1 MAGKRQHYVPRFLQR
16 GFLSEPNGSGDGAE
30 RTWLHR
36 QGSPARLVGIADV
49 GVADWFYSRK
59 GAPGEVTLDD
69 AITEFEKSFS
79 RGVKELRLSAPGTV
93 IDSEHAARTVTHL
106 VMRTAHLRKTLSS
119 GVAGLFQE
127 IDGLFTDPTRLAGM
141 LGSAG
146 PALASSVTKAIRD
159 SAQKL
164 VPAGIPAAFSERLLT
179 FVVRERGE
187 ELASQVA
194 AMLSPLLP
202 ELFGGLGT
210 IVRDSHNNM
219 VAKPLDDHGWVGI
232 LSGFTWTVEA
242 GADLILPDAVA
253 LSRAGDGRLE
263 ALLFT
268 GGADATLVLLPLS
281 TDRMLVGR
289 LDPSEPVDLSTF
301 SIEAAAACQG
311 FFISSRSQDEDGL
324 AVTIG
329 SGPARAMAEGIA
341 EAVADAEK
349 ARSLAPGEFAPALPR
364 QFEWEQFS
372 YRVTLLDF
380 GDDVLAKEYADVLQ
394 AVVGALSRDIP
405 LQDLDGV
412 TIAADYA
419 DALAKLDRGDPGLPP
434 AASGALA
441 YGAGVAMPV
450 TVVRDGK
457 RKKHLVMAADVAEGW
472 TSDDPAVKAMCLHLL
487 VKMLAGIANSSR
499 FGEETTFK
507 PDEMGREL
515 HLSVAHAPSK
525 YWSAKQAAFV
535 SPTEGLV
542 YADLVLD
549 SFEHAKAEIALARSR
564 MTGPSDVNDTF
575 LAGLETVSA
584 VLGHAADW
592 VGHRDGLAEGQPFDG
607 DDLPQRLAGY
617 GLDGWIA
624 LFGRDLAACYT
635 EEGALDLNVVTT
647 LSRHVERL
655 FWSLGLFCWPE
666 DGGVRCTVAERGFVL
681 GGLPSATDI

>member
-16 GFLSEPNGSGDGAE
+16 GFLAESNGSGEGAE

-49 GVADWFYSRK
+49 GVEDWFYSRK

-69 AITEFEKSFS
+69 AITEIEKSFS
-79 RGVKELRLSAPGTV
+79 RGVKELRLSDPGTV
-93 IDSEHAARTVTHL
+93 IDPEHAARTVTHL
-106 VMRTAHLRKTLSS
+106 VMRTAHLRKILSS
-119 GVAGLFQE
+119 GVTSLFQE
-127 IDGLFTDPTRLAGM
+127 IESLFTDPARLAGM
-141 LGSAG
+141 LGFSG
-146 PALASSVTKAIRD
+146 PALASSVTEAIRD

-164 VPAGIPAAFSERLLT
+164 VPVGIPAAFSERLLT
-179 FVVRERGE
+179 FVMRERGDE
-187 ELASQVA
+187 FAAQVA
-194 AMLSPLLP
+194 AVLSPLLP
-202 ELFGGLGT
+202 GLFGGLGT
-210 IVRDSHNNM
+210 MVRDSHNDM
-219 VAKPLDDHGWVGI
+219 VAKPLDDHGWVRI

-253 LSRAGDGRLE
+253 LSRAGNGRLE

-301 SIEAAAACQG
+301 GVEAAAACQG
-311 FFISSRSQDEDGL
+311 FFISARSRDEDGV
-324 AVTIG
+324 AATIG
-329 SGPARAMAEGIA
+329 SGPAKAMVDGIV

-349 ARSLAPGEFAPALPR
+349 ARSLAPGEFAPAVPR

-372 YRVTLLDF
+372 YRVTLHDF

-412 TIAADYA
+412 TIAANYP
-419 DALAKLDRGDPGLPP
+419 DALSKLDRGDPDLPP
-434 AASGALA
+434 VASGALA

-450 TVVRDGK
+450 TVLRDGK
-457 RKKHLVMAADVAEGW
+457 RKEHLVVAAGVAEGW
-472 TSDDPAVKAMCLHLL
+472 TSDDPALRAMCLHLL

-499 FGEETTFK
+499 FGEDTTFK

-515 HLSVAHAPSK
+515 HLSVARAPSK

-535 SPTEGLV
+535 SPAEGLV
-542 YADLVLD
+542 YADLVID
-549 SFEHAKAEIALARSR
+549 SFEHAKTEIALARSR
-564 MTGPSDVNDTF
+564 MSGPSDVNDTF
-575 LAGLETVSA
+575 LAGLETVAA

-607 DDLPQRLAGY
+607 DDLPQRLAIY
-617 GLDGWIA
+617 GLDSWIT
-624 LFGRDLAACYT
+624 LFGRDVAACYT

-655 FWSLGLFCWPE
+655 FWSLGLVCWPE
-666 DGGVRCTVAERGFVL
+666 GGCVRCSVAEQGFVL
-681 GGLPSATDI
+681 GGLPSAMDI